1 MEDREK
7 NCYVDA
13 RTGAQFWRKKM
24 NLFVKPSIIVKDSH
38 EKQKNKEI
46 LEMIKCKIE
55 NNDNYTENCIKYIL
69 KTLSKVNFITSSAQI
84 ILKQFREEPCI
95 GLEEK
100 KQYKI
105 NTRQKVNKDFFNLL
119 TDKGKHQEYIL
130 LELENII
137 LSSKFKINNIYE
149 LREYKKLGIKY
160 VKIECCNDDR
170 DCPAVKKYCNKEFEL
185 SQVPELPL
193 PECTAD
199 LCRCIYSAIIS
210 DII

>member
-1 MEDREK
+1 
-7 NCYVDA
+7 
-13 RTGAQFWRKKM
+13 M
-24 NLFVKPSIIVKDSH
+24 NLFVKPSIHVKDSH

-46 LEMIKCKIE
+46 LEMIKSKIE

-69 KTLSKVNFITSSAQI
+69 KILSRENFIMSSVQI
-84 ILKQFREEPCI
+84 VLKKFREEPCI

-105 NTRQKVNKDFFNLL
+105 NTRQKVNKDFFYLL

-137 LSSKFKINNIYE
+137 LSSTHKINNEYE
-149 LREYKKLGIKY
+149 LRDLKKLGVKY
-160 VKIECCNDDR
+160 VTIECCNDDR
-170 DCPAVKKYCNKEFEL
+170 DCPAVKKYCNKEFKIN
-185 SQVPELPL
+185 QVPELPL

-199 LCRCIYSAIIS
+199 LCRCIYSPIIS
-210 DII
+210 NII